1 MARKVFLS
9 YQHRDEGRARG
20 FDLLRRAPN
29 LKVNYSVRH
38 QMKRVNS
45 KDPGYVGER
54 IRSQM
59 KGTSVTVV
67 IIGAATAAS
76 DWVNKE
82 IAWSTGKNPA
92 NGLLGIIIDPGA
104 TIPPGLLDSGAE
116 VIDWTEP
123 SDVHEFEGAIERAAL
138 AAARGP
144 AIASSAGSGSSCGRG

>member
-29 LKVNYSVRH
+29 LDVNYSVRH
-38 QMKRVNS
+38 QMQRVNS
-45 KDPGYVGER
+45 SDPGYIGER

-67 IIGAATAAS
+67 LIGAATASS

-82 IAWSTGKNPA
+82 IAWSSSKEPA
-92 NGLLGIIIDPGA
+92 NGLLGIVIDPGA
-104 TIPPGLLDSGAE
+104 AIPPALLEAGAE
-116 VIDWTEP
+116 IIDWTAP
-123 SDVHEFEGAIERAAL
+123 SDVHEFEHAIERAAL
-138 AAARGP
+138 AAARAP
-144 AIASSAGSGSSCGRG
+144 AILASAGSGSSCARL